1 MMTTAGFFVC
11 RHQIIATL
19 IIPVLVLV
27 LERRARDRPSSPS
40 PPFAASKARVE
51 SMRSSV
57 RAPSSEA
64 NDTHEDDAWFHMTR
78 RLSAPRVP
86 PGGSLPSGV
95 NHAGSH
101 SVTLR
106 LCTSH
111 TSLGHIQNAPLS
123 RLSSS
128 SPSSRSDRPWVLQNR
143 HALLGAHPTW
153 SPDPVAH
160 DRSSKRN
167 RPRRRSLGSVE
178 HSPTRCRGVGPARRT
193 EPPRRE
199 PNAPRAAPSTP
210 TSRPN
215 APRTASPR
223 PNAPRTASPR
233 PNAPRAAS
241 PRPNAPRAASPRP
254 PNPPPPPVTD
264 ATSASTPSSAPDAA
278 TPLAYPS
285 RSDRA
290 PPLPRRAT

>member
-1 MMTTAGFFVC
+1 MMTTAGKTC
-11 RHQIIATL
+11 RRLYNNTTRTGTG
-19 IIPVLVLV
+19 VLV

-64 NDTHEDDAWFHMTR
+64 NDTHDDDAWFHMTR

-86 PGGSLPSGV
+86 PGRSSPSGV

-101 SVTLR
+101 SVNLR

-111 TSLGHIQNAPLS
+111 TSLGHVQNAPLS

-193 EPPRRE
+193 EPPRRALE

-210 TSRPN
+210 TS
-215 APRTASPR
+215 
-223 PNAPRTASPR
+223 R

>member
-1 MMTTAGFFVC
+1 
-11 RHQIIATL
+11 
-19 IIPVLVLV
+19 
-27 LERRARDRPSSPS
+27 
-40 PPFAASKARVE
+40 
-51 SMRSSV
+51 MRSSV

-64 NDTHEDDAWFHMTR
+64 NDTHDDDAWFHMTR

-86 PGGSLPSGV
+86 PGGSSPSGV

-101 SVTLR
+101 SVNLR

-111 TSLGHIQNAPLS
+111 TSLGHVQNAPLS

-193 EPPRRE
+193 EPPRRALE

-210 TSRPN
+210 TPASGTRRAPLRLVRTAFARRPPES
-215 APRTASPR
+215 AAAARHGRHERRRRRPPRTPPPR
-223 PNAPRTASPR
+223 SRTVRDPIE
-233 PNAPRAAS
+233 
-241 PRPNAPRAASPRP
+241 
-254 PNPPPPPVTD
+254 PPPPP
-264 ATSASTPSSAPDAA
+264 
-278 TPLAYPS
+278 
-285 RSDRA
+285 
-290 PPLPRRAT
+290 RRAT